1 MFRRNKNKLLARHI
15 NRDYDN
21 VRNDVDDIQDTV
33 DNDSIMNIINPAHIS
48 LDMNNNNIDNV
59 GLINGGNILVNP
71 ISNHL
76 ETNNF
81 KIQNTGSQ
89 YINLLPFNNELVSA
103 GDTNIISQSIYFRSP
118 VNSFDNNNVDGI
130 NNLTIS
136 NDINMPFGTGE
147 IKMNTSNISNVGGI
161 SMSGVLDFQNSNG
174 ILGCPLITGDT
185 NNEIKFSNNTLKD
198 VGEINNSG
206 VLNINSGVYI
216 QSDSKVYVKDF
227 NNCIYVKDE
236 SDFPNPI
243 SSGIYI
249 ICDFIQLTS
258 PLLID
263 GDCTFFGLSRNRSG
277 LIFNVPT
284 QSSGYCI
291 VNVDYDVSF
300 QNLIISNQ
308 SNQYDLLFCN
318 NIAQD
323 KIMTYN
329 NVYFYNCKNTTVM
342 NVSGFDLLDMLNCLF
357 MYNYPSN
364 HNLLLDGISKVQIT
378 SCEFLRQQNQV
389 NSVFSNASMISL
401 NNTMGALNI
410 TSCLFHPQDSQHGID
425 IQNSYSSIQSL
436 ISSNT
441 FIDVGLFTGSL
452 INYNGTINLYP
463 SLIVSDNTGVRNE
476 KALLEGQSI
485 GNTTYTSTTAGVWN
499 PVDFGTGF
507 TVPVINRFEPT
518 LNPFEF
524 QYKAKQPISCMV
536 NVNITADH
544 DTKGDDTVLFGLSQ
558 NGTIISQI
566 QTDIKDGADKTFGF
580 NTLLQLVEND
590 LLQFKCQN
598 LTSGTDTDGF
608 RATGFNGSLVE
619 V

>member
-1 MFRRNKNKLLARHI
+1 MFRRNKNKQLYRHI
-15 NRDYDN
+15 NREYDTARSDIDNIEVN
-21 VRNDVDDIQDTV
+21 VN
-33 DNDSIMNIINPAHIS
+33 NDSIMDIINPAHIS

-59 GLINGGNILVNP
+59 GLINGGSILVNP
-71 ISNHL
+71 ISNDL
-76 ETNNF
+76 ETNNY

-118 VNSFDNNNVDGI
+118 VNSFDNNNVEGI

-136 NDINMPFGTGE
+136 NDINMPIGTGD
-147 IKMNTSNISNVGGI
+147 IKMNTSSISNVGN
-161 SMSGVLDFQNSNG
+161 MTMAGVIDFQNSYG
-174 ILGCPLITGDT
+174 ILGCPSITGDT

-198 VGEINNSG
+198 VSEINNSG
-206 VLNINSGVYI
+206 VLNINSSVYV

-227 NNCIYVKDE
+227 NNCIYVKQE

-249 ICDFIQLTS
+249 ICDFVQITS
-258 PLLID
+258 PLLIN
-263 GDCTFFGLSRNRSG
+263 GDCSFFGLSRNRSG
-277 LIFNVPT
+277 LIFNIPT
-284 QSSGYCI
+284 ASSGYCI
-291 VNVDYDVSF
+291 TNVDYNVSF

-318 NIAQD
+318 NVSKD
-323 KIMTYN
+323 KIMIYN

-389 NSVFSNASMISL
+389 NSVFSNAPMISL

-425 IQNSYSSIQSL
+425 IQNSYSSLQSL

-452 INYNGTINLYP
+452 INYNGTIDLYP
-463 SLIVSDNTGVRNE
+463 SLIVANNNGIENE
-476 KALLEGQSI
+476 KSILEGSSNN
-485 GNTTYTSTTAGVWN
+485 NTTYTATVLNTYV
-499 PVDFGTGF
+499 PVDFGTSF
-507 TVPVINRFEPT
+507 NVLNINRFT
-518 LNPFEF
+518 QTSGFEF
-524 QYKAKQPISCMV
+524 KYTATQTIKV
-536 NVNITADH
+536 LVNINCSCDH
-544 DTKGDDTVLFGLSQ
+544 ATGGTDSILFGLFV
-558 NGTIISQI
+558 NNVLANNI
-566 QTDIKDGADKTFGF
+566 QTDISSGSLKTFGF
-580 NTLLQLVEND
+580 NTIVSLV
-590 LLQFKCQN
+590 QN
-598 LTSGTDTDGF
+598 SVLEFRVQNTTAGSNTNGF
-608 RATGFNGSLVE
+608 RCVSFNGSLIE